1 MQLQTSQH
9 FGQRQSMVVTAQLQ
23 RAIHLLQMSNT
34 DLQGFI
40 QREAEENPFLDMRLP
55 KGATATP
62 MRDVR
67 PLPSGGAGGQGTD
80 FDLIQMRAPARAKSL
95 YAHVSDQFGLMFPD
109 ARDRMVAE
117 VFLEALDPSGWLGE
131 DLDLL
136 AARAG
141 LDGSEAAAFLD
152 RLHQLEPTGV
162 FARSLAECLCLQAR
176 EKGWLDAPFRA
187 LLDNLPRV
195 AAADLK
201 DLSRLTG
208 TDADTV
214 RMYLRRLR
222 SLDPKPGAAF
232 DVEEGSQRAPD
243 LLVRAG
249 PDGWLVDLNR
259 STLPTVVVDDTAARA
274 MARADARDFVA
285 DRLSSARWLRRAIE
299 HRNRTSLLIGAE
311 IVRRQTAFL
320 QHGPARIRPMILK
333 DVADAVGVHE
343 STVSRVTSGLMIATP
358 QGTFPL
364 KAFFSA
370 ALSSTQVTGD
380 GADATG
386 SAAAVRHRIQQLVR
400 DEPPGAPL
408 SDDAIAQIITREG
421 TELARR
427 TVAKYREMLKIRSS
441 FQRRR
446 DAVLNGAGAGG

>member
-9 FGQRQSMVVTAQLQ
+9 FGQRQSLVVTAQLQ

-40 QREAEENPFLDMRLP
+40 GREAEDNPFLDMRLP
-55 KGATATP
+55 RGVTATP
-62 MRDVR
+62 LRDLRSAPGVG
-67 PLPSGGAGGQGTD
+67 PSAPSSD
-80 FDLIQMRAPARAKSL
+80 FDLIQMRVPARAKSL
-95 YAHVSDQFGLMFPD
+95 YAHVADQFGLMFPD
-109 ARDRMVAE
+109 ARDRMMAE
-117 VFLEALDPSGWLGE
+117 VFLEALEPSGWLGA
-131 DLDLL
+131 DLGLL

-141 LDGSEAAAFLD
+141 LDDTAAAAFLR
-152 RLHQLEPTGV
+152 RLQDLEPTGI
-162 FARSLAECLCLQAR
+162 FARSLAECLALQAR
-176 EKGWLDAPFRA
+176 EKGWLDAGFQA

-201 DLSRLTG
+201 ELGRLTG
-208 TDADTV
+208 ADPDTV
-214 RMYLRRLR
+214 RHWLRRLR
-222 SLDPKPGAAF
+222 SLNPKPGAAF
-232 DVEEGSQRAPD
+232 DTDETSQRPPD
-243 LLVRAG
+243 LIVRAG
-249 PDGWLVDLNR
+249 PGGWQVDLNR
-259 STLPTVVVDDTAARA
+259 STLPTVVVDDKAARS
-274 MARADARDFVA
+274 MARPEARDFVA

-311 IVRRQTAFL
+311 VVRRQTAFL
-320 QHGPARIRPMILK
+320 DHGPSRIRPMILK

-370 ALSSTQVTGD
+370 ALASTQGSGGTED
-380 GADATG
+380 TMD

-400 DEPPGAPL
+400 DETPDAPL
-408 SDDAIAQIITREG
+408 SDDAIARIVTGEG

-427 TVAKYREMLKIRSS
+427 TVAKYRDMLRIPSS

-446 DAVLNGAGAGG
+446 AAVLTGR